1 MCPITVRSPCN
12 LTLRGFSWERGISS
26 FRLLRDLVPRLGVND
41 PPDLP
46 REPTYTL
53 HRDIQHPACLT
64 FSVPSIALHS
74 GSGLLTRFPS
84 ATAFALTLGA
94 DSPCADER
102 CAGNLGLSASM
113 PFTCFIAT
121 HVSIRTSDT
130 SSELDNPP
138 SQAYGTLSYRIRGQK
153 TEDRG
158 QIQTCPLPP
167 FLLLFPAFGQ
177 ALQHFCDVLI
187 FVAPMLPCLLVY
199 IA

>member
-1 MCPITVRSPCN
+1 M
-12 LTLRGFSWERGISS
+12 
-26 FRLLRDLVPRLGVND
+26 VPRLEVD

-46 REPTYTL
+46 KGSSYTL
-53 HRDIQHPACLT
+53 HRDFQHPACLT

-138 SQAYGTLSYRIRGQK
+138 SQAYGTLSYHARN
-153 TEDRG
+153 
-158 QIQTCPLPP
+158 PLST
-167 FLLLFPAFGQ
+167 LFTHDSTLIIALASAVTSRHLTLHGYHPCKLSLVQ
-177 ALQHFCDVLI
+177 ASYARTYSGGLRTSASSVIGLQPRYI
-187 FVAPMLPCLLVY
+187 FRAGRLDQ
-199 IA
+199 

>member
-1 MCPITVRSPCN
+1 MVSAASDSKRV
-12 LTLRGFSWERGISS
+12 
-26 FRLLRDLVPRLGVND
+26 LVPSLEVD

-46 REPTYTL
+46 KGSFYTL
-53 HRDIQHPACLT
+53 HRDVQHPARLT

-74 GSGLLTRFPS
+74 GSVILTRFPS
-84 ATAFALTLGA
+84 ATAFALALGA

-138 SQAYGTLSYRIRGQK
+138 SQAYGTLSYHARNPLSTLLDIRLDFNNRFGLGRDFSSLNLARI
-153 TEDRG
+153 T
-158 QIQTCPLPP
+158 
-167 FLLLFPAFGQ
+167 
-177 ALQHFCDVLI
+177 
-187 FVAPMLPCLLVY
+187 FVQD
-199 IA
+199 

>member
-1 MCPITVRSPCN
+1 M
-12 LTLRGFSWERGISS
+12 
-26 FRLLRDLVPRLGVND
+26 VPRLGVND

-46 REPTYTL
+46 GGSTYTL

-130 SSELDNPP
+130 SSELNSPP
-138 SQAYGTLSYRIRGQK
+138 SQAYGTLSYHAHTSLNRLSHPIPAPCSQPTNWSVRGRFECRHNLK
-153 TEDRG
+153 VSLDSKAM
-158 QIQTCPLPP
+158 P
-167 FLLLFPAFGQ
+167 
-177 ALQHFCDVLI
+177 
-187 FVAPMLPCLLVY
+187 
-199 IA
+199 